1 MNVKTSQHAHRQIQT
16 GELSEAGISLS
27 IPGLDM
33 KRRTLLRGV
42 FMGLG
47 ATALPAWMMQEA
59 MAESGGSEI
68 DVPLGPLAAQDFGP
82 LELKTVADDITTVNH
97 QLYAPAG
104 FDVRVIMRNGIN
116 PVSRTTEGVV
126 GHLDPDGGAVF
137 MHPSDGG
144 WVYVSNEENTPGGV
158 GATRFDAAGNII
170 DYYRILDGTRN
181 NCAGGQTPWGTWM
194 SCEETSGGYVWE
206 CQPFGTAAD
215 AVRKDAL
222 GARPGREAVAVDPI
236 NHAIYQTLDSGNQPF
251 VRFVSNPDDLE
262 MRPDGVVRMRCESGV
277 SQRLYIPAFNEL
289 PAFNGSIAN
298 NSATSAQ
305 LRLARPVQWVAETD
319 THTTFNGGEGIWYYE
334 IPEGL
339 RTTPSAGTVPTRGV
353 IFFAT
358 KNDGRVWALD
368 IENNLIELIVDGQN
382 GQAFENL
389 RPGQPALANW
399 NQVDNL
405 VVSPSGD
412 AMVAEDGS
420 NMRLAIVLN
429 NQPSKL
435 LMQITAGNSEITAPA
450 FTADGSR
457 LYFSRQNGPNVPG
470 SLTRGTTY
478 EMTIPPAF
486 RSIQKA
492 DAFSFIERDTGAP
505 ATTITSEPVI
515 VSGFLGS
522 LTVSIGLVNGAQFS
536 VDESNWTNL
545 PSSIKAGQSLRVRH
559 TSAALVG
566 EVAETLVIIGS
577 LSPASLQK
585 TTFRTTTSAEDTRPD
600 DFDFGMIEGVPG
612 STLIESSVITLS
624 GFNMP
629 VPIKCGP
636 HCEYRIDGGNWTDAK
651 GSLAPYQTLQM
662 RHVSNKSSNSVRR
675 THLHVGDV
683 PGHFATRTG

>member
-1 MNVKTSQHAHRQIQT
+1 MKSPQHIACQPHIQNSTTDASPVKSPSL
-16 GELSEAGISLS
+16 ELN
-27 IPGLDM
+27 
-33 KRRTLLRGV
+33 RRSLLRGV

-47 ATALPAWMMQEA
+47 ATAIPTWMMQEA
-59 MAESGGSEI
+59 MAQSGSSEI

-82 LELKTVADDITTVNH
+82 LELKNVADDITTVNH

-104 FDVRVIMRNGIN
+104 FDVRVIMRNGFN
-116 PVSRTTEGVV
+116 PVSKTTNGVV

-181 NCAGGQTPWGTWM
+181 NCAGGATPWGTWM

-236 NHAIYQTLDSGNQPF
+236 NNAIYQTLDSGNQPF
-251 VRFVSNPDDLE
+251 VRFVSNADDLE
-262 MRPDGVVRMRCESGV
+262 VLPNGVTRMRCESGV

-289 PAFNGSIAN
+289 PAFNGSIPN

-305 LRLARPVQWVAETD
+305 LRLARPVQWVAETEA
-319 THTTFNGGEGIWYYE
+319 HTTFNGGEGIWYYE
-334 IPEGL
+334 IPEAL
-339 RTTPSAGTVPTRGV
+339 RTTPAAGTVPTRGV
-353 IFFAT
+353 MFFAT

-368 IENNLIELIVDGQN
+368 LENNLIELIVDGQN

-399 NQVDNL
+399 NQVDNV

-420 NMRLAIVLN
+420 NMRLAIVIN

-435 LMQITAGNSEITAPA
+435 LMQITAGNSEITGPA
-450 FTADGSR
+450 FTPDGSR

-470 SLTRGTTY
+470 RLTRGTTY

-486 RSIQKA
+486 RAIQKA
-492 DAFSFIERDTGAP
+492 DAFSFNERDTGAP
-505 ATTITSEPVI
+505 ATTITSEPV
-515 VSGFLGS
+515 VVTGFLGV

-536 VDESNWTNL
+536 IDGGSWTNQ
-545 PSSIKAGQSLRVRH
+545 PSAIEAGQSLRVRH

-566 EVAETLVIIGS
+566 EAAETIVTIGS
-577 LSPASLQK
+577 LSPASLQSA
-585 TTFRTTTSAEDTRPD
+585 TFRTSTSEPDTRPD
-600 DFDFGMIEGVPG
+600 EFDFGMVEDVPG
-612 STLIESSVITLS
+612 NSLTESAVITLS

-629 VPIKCGP
+629 TPIKCGP
-636 HCEYRIDGGNWTDAK
+636 HCEYRIDGGQWTDAK
-651 GSLAPYQTLQM
+651 GTLAPYQTLQM
-662 RHVSNKSSNSVRR
+662 RHISNKPSNSVRR
-675 THLHVGDV
+675 THLHVGNV
-683 PGHFATRTG
+683 PGHFATRTA